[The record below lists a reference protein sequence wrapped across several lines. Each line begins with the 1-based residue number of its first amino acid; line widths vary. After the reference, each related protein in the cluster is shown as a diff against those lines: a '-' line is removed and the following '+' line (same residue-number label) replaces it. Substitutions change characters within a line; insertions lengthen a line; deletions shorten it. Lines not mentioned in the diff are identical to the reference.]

1 MLQQLKNK
9 QRKQWVIKMKL
20 LVDEMPG
27 WRGDCP
33 FAEEKWEHCYW
44 TYICKLTNKSC
55 DLYEIEDT
63 CQMLKKIG

>member
-1 MLQQLKNK
+1 MQ
-9 QRKQWVIKMKL
+9 L

-44 TYICKLTNKSC
+44 TYICKLTNEHC
-55 DLYEIEDT
+55 NLDEVENE
-63 CQMLKKIG
+63 CQMLKKLG